1 MRIGIVGSGHIGGT
15 LAELFV
21 KAGHEVAV
29 SNSRGP
35 DSLADLVRR
44 LGPAARAT
52 TVDQAAGF
60 GDVVVVAIPF
70 GRYRDLPA
78 DAFDGRVVVDTSNYY
93 PRRDGRFAELD
104 DGGTTS
110 SELLAAHLSRAR
122 VVKAFNTIY
131 YVRLRDEGRPGRP
144 ADERLAVPIA
154 GDDETAK
161 RTVAALIA
169 EIGFA
174 PVDVGSLAD
183 GRRQQP
189 TRRSTTTRAAPSG
202 PARCSC
208 GNAAVR

>member
-93 PRRDGRFAELD
+93 PRRDGRFAQ
-104 DGGTTS
+104 GGS
-110 SELLAAHLSRAR
+110 GR
-122 VVKAFNTIY
+122 
-131 YVRLRDEGRPGRP
+131 EG
-144 ADERLAVPIA
+144 
-154 GDDETAK
+154 
-161 RTVAALIA
+161 
-169 EIGFA
+169 
-174 PVDVGSLAD
+174 
-183 GRRQQP
+183 
-189 TRRSTTTRAAPSG
+189 
-202 PARCSC
+202 
-208 GNAAVR
+208 